1 MAAVSRIKQI
11 DFDKWV
17 VRIDLSP
24 QRLGKIHL
32 VMSMLL
38 DHAVKK
44 KILRQNPL
52 KDALGKRDKSNL
64 PTLPVEIATEFLSLT
79 ELIDVAQASGYY
91 KDVILTL
98 GLCGPRWSE
107 LVGLRVKDLNVVA
120 GTITI
125 RRGLVEVNGKLEV
138 STTKNHRQRIVELPE
153 ILKDVCH
160 EWVFD
165 KDPDDPLFHTL
176 EGKHIRNTNFTRRVF
191 IPALAKAGIKKI
203 RIHDLRHTAASIAI
217 SAGATPNMVKEM
229 LGHSDVQMT
238 MRIYAHI
245 FEADREKVAASVNR
259 AVKEV
264 HQMRM
269 DVVDGVLKPVQLIT
283 KNGSEQGF
291 SFGLQTWNHGR
302 TSDYESGALTN

>member
-1 MAAVSRIKQI
+1 MGNPWALIHFNGWFSWILLLLLGEESLSNFSRE
-11 DFDKWV
+11 V
-17 VRIDLSP
+17 
-24 QRLGKIHL
+24 
-32 VMSMLL
+32 
-38 DHAVKK
+38 
-44 KILRQNPL
+44 
-52 KDALGKRDKSNL
+52 
-64 PTLPVEIATEFLSLT
+64 
-79 ELIDVAQASGYY
+79 
-91 KDVILTL
+91 
-98 GLCGPRWSE
+98 WSE
-107 LVGLRVKDLNVVA
+107 L
-120 GTITI
+120 
-125 RRGLVEVNGKLEV
+125 
-138 STTKNHRQRIVELPE
+138 RQRIVELPE

-302 TSDYESGALTN
+302 TSDYESGALTNWATASSTLVY